1 MTEADLSQH
10 TPMMQQFWA
19 MKQAH
24 PDVLLFYRMGDFYE
38 MFYADAEH
46 AARILDLTLTHRG
59 QSAGQPIPMAGVPAH
74 AYEGYLA
81 RLIRAGESVAIC
93 EQIGESLSGK
103 GPMRREV
110 VRIVTPG
117 TVTDEA
123 LLDQREVYRLAA
135 LMPIPSSPSSAQ
147 SSPQFALA
155 HLDLAAGDFVLMRL
169 DATGLIAE
177 LARIAP
183 KELLVPESLAEGQT
197 AEATAFA
204 ALKSKLSVEPKRW
217 RLRPDWHFDPKRAQD
232 TLRTQFGV
240 HDLQGFGVHEA
251 ELPALGA
258 AAALLGYVAETQKTA
273 LPQIERLRVESNDEA
288 LQIDRHTRRHLEL
301 FSAQTGGESHGP
313 DSSLIHLLDETV
325 TAVGARLMKAWLG
338 RPLRDRQVL
347 QHRQQAIG
355 ELLEQGNTEALRTG
369 LRGINDIER
378 ITTRIVMGSAR
389 PRDLSGLRDSL
400 AALPELA
407 QILGR
412 FDLPL
417 WQNLTARL
425 TDLPEART
433 LLERALVESPSV
445 WLRDGGVIATGFD
458 SELDELR
465 HLSEHADEALN
476 TLEAEARIESGI
488 PTLKIAYNRVQGFY
502 FEVSRLQAEKMPPQF
517 IRRQTL
523 KSVERYTTPTLKA
536 FEDRVLSAR
545 DRALAREQALFND
558 LLIELAQHQGV
569 LRDLA
574 AAVAQTDVLHA
585 LARVA
590 LRCQWRAP
598 ELSAEPGIEIEAGR
612 HPVIE
617 AFSQSA
623 FTPNDLH
630 LGPDRQLL
638 LITGPNMG
646 GKSTYMRQTALIVL
660 LAHIGSFVPASR
672 ARIGPIDRIFTR
684 IGAADDLTSGRSTF
698 MVEMTETAE
707 ILHTA
712 SAQSLV
718 LIDEIGR
725 GTSTFDGL
733 ALAWAVAEQLIKKNR
748 ALTLFAT
755 HYFELTQLADQFA
768 SVHNVHLDAV
778 THRDELIFLHTVKA
792 GPASQSYGI
801 KVAALAGLPRETIRR
816 AQTLLNR
823 LEQQAPVTG
832 AHSAQLD
839 LFAPATQEIEED
851 MGVENPSEPNP
862 VLDALA
868 SLDVNDL
875 TPRQALDL
883 IFAWQAALAASP
895 ETH

>member
-1 MTEADLSQH
+1 
-10 TPMMQQFWA
+10 MMQQYWA

-38 MFYADAEH
+38 LFYNDAEH

-93 EQIGESLSGK
+93 EQVGESASGK

-110 VRIVTPG
+110 VRVVTPG

-123 LLDQREVYRLAA
+123 LLDQREAFRLAA
-135 LMPIPSSPSSAQ
+135 LMPLPATN
-147 SSPQFALA
+147 PQQYALA

-169 DATGLIAE
+169 DAPSLIGE
-177 LARIAP
+177 LARLAP
-183 KELLVPESLAEGQT
+183 KELLVPELLAEGQT
-197 AEATAFA
+197 AEGAAFTL
-204 ALKSKLSVEPKRW
+204 LKPKLSVEPKRW
-217 RLRPDWHFDPKRAQD
+217 RLRPDWHFDPKRAEE
-232 TLRTQFGV
+232 TLRAQFGV

-258 AAALLGYVAETQKTA
+258 AAALLAYVADTQKTA

-301 FSAQTGGESHGP
+301 FSAQTGDETHGP
-313 DSSLIHLLDETV
+313 DPSLIHLLDETV

-355 ELLEQGNTEALRTG
+355 ELLELGNIETLRSG

-407 QILGR
+407 QILAR
-412 FDLPL
+412 FELPL
-417 WQNLTARL
+417 WQRLTERL

-433 LLERALVESPSV
+433 LLERALVETPSV
-445 WLRDGGVIATGFD
+445 WLRDGGVIAAGFD
-458 SELDELR
+458 AELDELR

-476 TLEAEARIESGI
+476 ALEAEARAESGI
-488 PTLKIAYNRVQGFY
+488 ATLKIAYNRVQGFY
-502 FEVSRLQAEKMPPQF
+502 FEVSRAQAEKMPPQF

-545 DRALAREQALFND
+545 DRALAREQALFGE
-558 LLIELAQHQGV
+558 LLTELAQHQGV

-590 LRCQWRAP
+590 QRCQWRAP

-617 AFSQSA
+617 AFSPNA
-623 FTPNDLH
+623 FTPNDLN

-672 ARIGPIDRIFTR
+672 ARIGPVDRIFTR

-712 SAQSLV
+712 TAQSLV

-755 HYFELTQLADQFA
+755 HYFELTQLAEQFA
-768 SVHNVHLDAV
+768 HVHNVHLDAV

-832 AHSAQLD
+832 GHAAQLD
-839 LFAPATQEIEED
+839 LFAPATPTEEASMPIEAE
-851 MGVENPSEPNP
+851 EEPNP
-862 VLDALA
+862 VLDALT
-868 SLDVNDL
+868 SLDANDL

-883 IFAWQAALAASP
+883 IYAWQAALRDSAG
-895 ETH
+895 